1 MLDRV
6 PYPNRVRAI
15 DWPIRPVLLARVI
28 GVLERTSQEYC
39 LWMCLDVLVVEIE
52 TVDVAVV

>member
-6 PYPNRVRAI
+6 PYPSRVRAI

-28 GVLERTSQEYC
+28 GVLERTSQEC
-39 LWMCLDVLVVEIE
+39 LWMCLDVLVVVLE
-52 TVDVAVV
+52 TVDVAA